1 VTVATAVTPRPIT
14 LDDERHPPLWRRP
27 LGGFPRE
34 GLARAGVVLACGIVI
49 AGVAGR
55 FLASGG
61 LWLDEALSVNIAK
74 LPLAQLPGALVQDG
88 SPPLY
93 YLLLHYW
100 MLLFGQGDFA
110 VRALSGITS
119 TVTLPFLWAAGKRAG
134 GRPTA
139 WAALLL
145 GATSPWAVY
154 YGTDTRMYSLM
165 ALEAILWYLAVR
177 RALELPSRGRLIA
190 LGAVTAAL
198 MYTHYWDLY
207 LVAVGG
213 AWLLVRAWVERRSGE
228 PRAPEYPGAAA
239 KSLVAMICGGVVWLP
254 WSPVFVFQVLHTGT
268 PWAGAPSPVDLL
280 SVFGFFAGVGAWGEL
295 LTFLLFG
302 LVGLAI
308 FARPGPRAT
317 SVIVEMR
324 AQPRARFV
332 AVLVAG
338 SLGAAVLAGILTGA
352 AFDNRYIAV
361 VFPLFVLLC
370 ALGVTT
376 FTSRKVTSAML
387 AVACTAGLLTAQDQN
402 SQPRTQAVQ
411 VAAVLNAQAQP
422 GDMVV
427 YCPDQLG
434 PAVDRL
440 LKVPD
445 VTQVTFPRGISP
457 ARVDWV
463 NYLSVIQNTDVGTFA
478 EGIVK
483 KLNPGSTLWLV
494 WRNGYRGFGGS
505 CGYLTSWLQMLHPGG
520 ETLVTQNSNYYEY
533 ENLVRWPS

>member
-1 VTVATAVTPRPIT
+1 VAACAI
-14 LDDERHPPLWRRP
+14 
-27 LGGFPRE
+27 
-34 GLARAGVVLACGIVI
+34 VV

-55 FLASGG
+55 FLSSGG

-74 LPLAQLPGALVQDG
+74 LPLGQLPGALVQDG

-93 YLLLHYW
+93 YLVLHYW

-110 VRALSGITS
+110 VRALSGVIS

-139 WAALLL
+139 WAALVL
-145 GATSPWAVY
+145 GASSPWAIY

-177 RALELPSRGRLIA
+177 RALELPSRGRVIA

-213 AWLLVRAWVERRSGE
+213 AWLLVRAWVEHRSGE
-228 PRAPEYPGAAA
+228 PRAPDYPGAAA
-239 KSLVAMICGGVVWLP
+239 KSLLAMICGGVVWLP

-332 AVLVAG
+332 ALLVAG

-361 VFPLFVLLC
+361 VFPLFILLC
-370 ALGVTT
+370 ALGLTT
-376 FTSRKVTSAML
+376 FTSRKVTSVML
-387 AVACTAGLLTAQDQN
+387 AVACAAGLLTAKDQN
-402 SQPRTQAVQ
+402 SQPRTQAVG

-445 VTQVTFPRGISP
+445 VTQLTFPRLIGP

-463 NYLSVIQNTDVGTFA
+463 NYLSYIQNTDVGTVA
-478 EGIVK
+478 RYIVNR
-483 KLNPGSTLWLV
+483 LNPGSTLWLV

-520 ETLVTQNSNYYEY
+520 ETVITQNSNYYEY

>member
-34 GLARAGVVLACGIVI
+34 GLARAGVVAACAIVI

-74 LPLAQLPGALVQDG
+74 LPLGQLPGALVQDG

-110 VRALSGITS
+110 VRALSGVIS

-139 WAALLL
+139 WAALVL
-145 GATSPWAVY
+145 GASSPWAIY

-165 ALEAILWYLAVR
+165 ALEAILWYLAVH
-177 RALELPSRGRLIA
+177 RALELPSRRRLIA

-213 AWLLVRAWVERRSGE
+213 AWLLVRAWVEHRSGE
-228 PRAPEYPGAAA
+228 PRAPDYPSAAA
-239 KSLVAMICGGVVWLP
+239 KSLVAMIFGGVGWLP

-280 SVFGFFAGVGAWGEL
+280 SVFGFFAGAGAWGEL

-308 FARPGPRAT
+308 FARAGPRAT

-332 AVLVAG
+332 ALLVLG

-361 VFPLFVLLC
+361 VFPLFILLC
-370 ALGVTT
+370 ALGLTT
-376 FTSRKVTSAML
+376 FTSRKVTSVML
-387 AVACTAGLLTAQDQN
+387 AVACTAGLLTAHDQN
-402 SQPRTQAVQ
+402 SQPRTQAVG

-445 VTQVTFPRGISP
+445 VTQLTFPRMIGP

-463 NYLSVIQNTDVGTFA
+463 NYLSFIQNTDVGNFA
-478 EGIVK
+478 QRIIN

-520 ETLVTQNSNYYEY
+520 ETLITQNSNYYEY

>member
-1 VTVATAVTPRPIT
+1 MTVATAVTPRPTT
-14 LDDERHPPLWRRP
+14 LDDRHPPLWRRP
-27 LGGFPRE
+27 LGGSSRE
-34 GLARAGVVLACGIVI
+34 ALARAGAVVGGAVVV
-49 AGVAGR
+49 AGVVGR
-55 FLASGG
+55 FLAPGG

-74 LPLAQLPGALVQDG
+74 LPLGQLPGALVQDG

-100 MLLFGQGDFA
+100 MLVFGEGDFA
-110 VRALSGITS
+110 VRALSGLIS

-134 GRPTA
+134 GRRTA

-145 GATSPWAVY
+145 GASSPWAIY
-154 YGTDTRMYSLM
+154 FGTDTRMYSLM

-177 RALELPSRGRLIA
+177 RALELPTRGRLIA

-213 AWLLVRAWVERRSGE
+213 AWLLARSWMEHRDGGRR
-228 PRAPEYPGAAA
+228 PPDYPGAAA
-239 KSLVAMICGGVVWLP
+239 KSLAAMIGGAVLWLP
-254 WSPVFVFQVLHTGT
+254 WSPVFVFQALHTGT
-268 PWAGAPSPVDLL
+268 PWAGAPSPVDML
-280 SVFGFFAGVGAWGEL
+280 SVLSYFAGLGAWGYT
-295 LTFLLFG
+295 LTFTSFG
-302 LVGLAI
+302 LVVLAI
-308 FARPGPRAT
+308 FAAPGPKPT
-317 SVIVEMR
+317 SVVLEFR

-332 AVLVAG
+332 ALLVLG
-338 SLGAAVLAGILTGA
+338 SLSAAVLAGILTGA
-352 AFDNRYIAV
+352 AFDDRYIGV
-361 VFPLFVLLC
+361 VFPLFIVLC
-370 ALGVTT
+370 ALGVTS
-376 FTSRKVTSAML
+376 FKSRKVTSVML
-387 AVACTAGLLTAQDQN
+387 AVACIAGLFSAKDQN

-445 VTQVTFPRGISP
+445 VTQLTFPRMIGP

-463 NYLSVIQNTDVGTFA
+463 NYLATIQGHPVSTFA
-478 EGIVK
+478 QDIVN

-494 WRNGYRGFGGS
+494 WRNGYLGLGGS

-520 ETLVTQNSNYYEY
+520 ETVITQNPNYYEY

>member
-1 VTVATAVTPRPIT
+1 M
-14 LDDERHPPLWRRP
+14 
-27 LGGFPRE
+27 
-34 GLARAGVVLACGIVI
+34 ARAGVAAACAVVV

-55 FLASGG
+55 FLVSGG

-74 LPLAQLPGALVQDG
+74 LPLAQLPAALVQDG

-100 MLLFGQGDFA
+100 MLLFGQSDFA
-110 VRALSGITS
+110 VRALSGVIS

-134 GRPTA
+134 GRSTA

-145 GATSPWAVY
+145 GASSPWAIY
-154 YGTDTRMYSLM
+154 YATDTRMYSLM
-165 ALEAILWYLAVR
+165 ALEAILWYLAVG
-177 RALELPSRGRLIA
+177 RALEQPSRRRLVA
-190 LGAVTAAL
+190 VGAVTAAL

-213 AWLLVRAWVERRSGE
+213 AWLLVRAWLEHRSGE
-228 PRAPEYPGAAA
+228 PRTPDRPGAAA
-239 KSLVAMICGGVVWLP
+239 KALVAMIGGGVLWLP

-280 SVFGFFAGVGAWGEL
+280 SVFGYFAGVGAWGYL
-295 LTFLLFG
+295 LTFTLFG

-308 FARPGPRAT
+308 FAGPGSRAT
-317 SVIVEMR
+317 SVVVEFR
-324 AQPRARFV
+324 PQPRARFV
-332 AVLVAG
+332 AVLVVG
-338 SLGAAVLAGILTGA
+338 VLGAAVLAGMLIGA

-361 VFPLFVLLC
+361 VFPLFILLC
-370 ALGVTT
+370 ALGITT
-376 FTSRKVTSAML
+376 FNSRKVTSVML
-387 AVACTAGLLTAQDQN
+387 AVACAAGLLSAKDQN
-402 SQPRTQAVQ
+402 SEPRAQAVQ

-445 VTQVTFPRGISP
+445 VTQLTFPRGIGP

-463 NYLSVIQNTDVGTFA
+463 NYLSFIQNTDVGTFA

-520 ETLVTQNSNYYEY
+520 ETVITQNSNYYEY